1 MTKRELEREG
11 RMLGINGQSPTTRD
25 KWLAFHRLWRLAV
38 NKANMFQ
45 EQAIVECFWTLF
57 PRTRWTSLLN
67 ADSTDGL
74 VDRSH
79 MPLEL
84 RKSLL
89 EHARRRRLYGGQPG
103 LKELDQRVSVGMAN
117 VHGIEMT
124 PLEVA
129 ETRYQVCSLLRT
141 MVAEQGE
148 QLPAHDGELLAAIR
162 KAMVSE

>member
-1 MTKRELEREG
+1 MTKRELEREN
-11 RMLGINGQSPTTRD
+11 RMLGVNGQSPTTRD
-25 KWLAFHRLWRLAV
+25 KWLAFHRLWRLAA
-38 NKANMFQ
+38 NKADMFQ

-84 RKSLL
+84 RKRLL

-103 LKELDQRVSVGMAN
+103 MKELDQRVSVGMAN

-129 ETRYQVCSLLRT
+129 ETRYQVCSKLR
-141 MVAEQGE
+141 AIAQEHGQR
-148 QLPAHDGELLAAIR
+148 LPENDGELLAVI
-162 KAMVSE
+162 KEAMVRE